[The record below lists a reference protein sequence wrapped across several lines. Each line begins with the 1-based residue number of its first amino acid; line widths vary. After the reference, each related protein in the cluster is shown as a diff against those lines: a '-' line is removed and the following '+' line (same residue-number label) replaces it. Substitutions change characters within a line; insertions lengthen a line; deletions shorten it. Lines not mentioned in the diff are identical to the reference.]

1 MKISKGGAGR
11 KRPSPGLFITLVSV
25 ILYCLLVWLTVRPVA
40 GWYAV
45 GKADKKGLIKAA
57 RYDSGNAVYPYLL
70 GRYYSLNLE
79 NPDPARAISYYRRA
93 LALSPLQ
100 PGAWVG
106 LSRSLLNEGRTSEAE
121 YALERAVL
129 LNPSDGNLMWKAST
143 FWLMN
148 GNVDKAVAALR
159 RFILIDPEGQLSVY
173 DLCWKLKLDNSYLLR
188 NLLPHEYPY
197 ERKYLEYLIAAK
209 KPAEAEEVWDLIDK
223 NTVDRDLFVRYVNFL
238 IDGGLYD
245 RAEKDWRQ
253 VAIKAVG
260 LKSGGSLPLIW
271 DPDFENEILNGGFDW
286 SIGGAAGVDV
296 FIDDSVH
303 VTGNRSLGVSFNG
316 EENPDV
322 TIARQVVR
330 TRPGARYTLRAYVK
344 TNSLTT
350 TNGIFLSVEGHRCT
364 GLSRRSDTVSGT
376 NFWREVTVD
385 FEVPQDCY
393 AAIVKIRR
401 ERSNK
406 LDNKIAG
413 TAWIDGLSLK
423 EQAGTVTTASGK
435 P

>member
-1 MKISKGGAGR
+1 MKIRKGVVGEKPPA
-11 KRPSPGLFITLVSV
+11 PGLLVRLVSV
-25 ILYCLLVWLTVRPVA
+25 VLYSLLVWLTAMPVA

-45 GKADKKGLIKAA
+45 GNADEKGLIEAA
-57 RYDSGNAVYPYLL
+57 RYDGGNAVYSYLL
-70 GRYYSLNLE
+70 GRYYALNLE
-79 NPDPARAISYYRRA
+79 NPDPAKAIPYYRRA

-100 PGAWVG
+100 PEAWVG
-106 LSRSLLNEGRTSEAE
+106 LSRSLLHEGKTSEAE

-129 LNPSDGNLMWKAST
+129 LNPTDPNLMWEAST

-159 RFILIDPEGQLSVY
+159 RFILIDPEGQWPAY
-173 DLCWKLKLDNSYLLR
+173 DLCWKLKLDNSYLIR

-197 ERKYLEYLIAAK
+197 ERRYLGYLIDAK
-209 KPAEAEEVWDLIDK
+209 RPAEAEEVWDLIDK
-223 NTVDRDLFVRYVNFL
+223 SAVDRELFIKYVNYL
-238 IDGGLYD
+238 IDSGLYD
-245 RAEKDWRQ
+245 RADKDWRQ
-253 VAIKAVG
+253 VAIKAAG
-260 LKSGGSLPLIW
+260 LKSGESLPLIW
-271 DPDFENEILNGGFDW
+271 NPDFENEILNGGFDW
-286 SIGGAAGVDV
+286 VIGESNGADI

-322 TIARQVVR
+322 TIARQVVKI
-330 TRPGARYTLRAYVK
+330 RPGARYTLKAYVK

-350 TNGIFLSVEGHRCT
+350 TNGIFLAVEGHRCT
-364 GLSRRSDTVSGT
+364 GLNRRSDTISGT
-376 NFWREVTVD
+376 NFWRDVTVD
-385 FEVPQDCY
+385 FEVPLDCF
-393 AAIVKIRR
+393 AAVVKIRR

-413 TAWIDGLSLK
+413 VAWIDGLSLK
-423 EQAGTVTTASGK
+423 EQVGTVTTASKK